1 MEKGS
6 SSSCSS
12 GGGGAD
18 FINGL
23 KFGKKIYFESVG
35 SRIGG
40 GGEEEE
46 AAPRSPAKKGRTA
59 LVQPPRCQVEGCL
72 VDLSDSKAYYCRHKV
87 CGMHSKSPMVI
98 VAGLEQ
104 RFCQQC
110 SRFHQLP
117 EFDQGKRSC
126 RRRLAGHNERR
137 RKPPLGPLLSSRYAS
152 LSPSV
157 LTGGLETDLGTYSTF
172 GGRDPWL
179 DTSQQ
184 TTSIGNFQLTWHMS
198 SQAASPPSNL
208 LQGSTTRSS
217 YASAED
223 CFSGISD
230 STSALSLLSNEPWG
244 SRSQVLDLGVSSFL
258 AANGTAE
265 VDPGAPI
272 GRYPSWDFRGDH
284 SLHEMPP
291 DVGLEHISHSHPTS
305 SPYSMDRGLARPGD
319 GRRHEFEPSS
329 GYDSFGNHMNWS
341 L

>member
-1 MEKGS
+1 MIYDDRGVAFKKMEKGS
-6 SSSCSS
+6 SSSSS
-12 GGGGAD
+12 SS
-18 FINGL
+18 ING
-23 KFGKKIYFESVG
+23 
-35 SRIGG
+35 
-40 GGEEEE
+40 
-46 AAPRSPAKKGRTA
+46 SPAKKGRTA
-59 LVQPPRCQVEGCL
+59 VVQPPRCQVEGCL
-72 VDLSDSKAYYCRHKV
+72 VDLSGSKAYYCRHKV

-137 RKPPLGPLLSSRYAS
+137 RKPPPGPLLSSHYAS

-157 LTGGLETDLGTYSTF
+157 LTGGLETDLGTYSAF
-172 GGRDPWL
+172 GGRDPWP
-179 DTSQQ
+179 DSS
-184 TTSIGNFQLTWHMS
+184 TSIGNFQLPWQMS
-198 SQAASPPSNL
+198 SQAASL

-244 SRSQVLDLGVSSFL
+244 SRSQALDHGVSSFL
-258 AANGTAE
+258 ATNGAAE
-265 VDPGAPI
+265 VDPI

-284 SLHEMPP
+284 SLHEMMPP
-291 DVGLEHISHSHPTS
+291 HPAS
-305 SPYSMDRGLARPGD
+305 NPYSMGQGLARPGD
-319 GRRHEFEPSS
+319 GPRHEFEPSNS
-329 GYDSFGNHMNWS
+329 YDSFGNHMN
-341 L
+341 